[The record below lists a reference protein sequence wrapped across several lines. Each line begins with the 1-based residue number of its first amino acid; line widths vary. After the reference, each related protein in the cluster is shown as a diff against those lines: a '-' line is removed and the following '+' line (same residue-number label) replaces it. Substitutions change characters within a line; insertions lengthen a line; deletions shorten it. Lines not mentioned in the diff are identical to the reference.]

1 MPLVERNHRVEQL
14 AAAAPH
20 PTLGN
25 TILPGTFEGGPRGVR
40 GDLVR
45 PPGCARGWSA
55 YAEDRYR
62 TLLRLSMRTTETDQ
76 SFRAVLSGESRVRLL
91 KRRGQKRKRA
101 GPQASCARLD
111 GRLRQLRG
119 RAGRREQV

>member
-55 YAEDRYR
+55 YAERSVPHSSSAEHAHNRDR
-62 TLLRLSMRTTETDQ
+62 S
-76 SFRAVLSGESRVRLL
+76 VLSGS
-91 KRRGQKRKRA
+91 A
-101 GPQASCARLD
+101 
-111 GRLRQLRG
+111 LR
-119 RAGRREQV
+119 